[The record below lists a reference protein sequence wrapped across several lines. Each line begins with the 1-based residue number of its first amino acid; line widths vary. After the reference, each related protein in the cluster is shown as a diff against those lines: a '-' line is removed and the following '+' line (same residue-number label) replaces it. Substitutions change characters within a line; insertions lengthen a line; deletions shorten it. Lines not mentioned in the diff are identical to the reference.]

1 MIKINSIGNST
12 TNSLTGNL
20 YLFDDEIQ
28 TKEMILF
35 NVLRTNTTTSNA
47 AILNDIIQGLDH
59 SKIRN

>member
-12 TNSLTGNL
+12 TNLLTGNL

-35 NVLRTNTTTSNA
+35 NVLHTNTATSNA
-47 AILNDIIQGLDH
+47 AILNDIMILFKG
-59 SKIRN
+59 

>member
-35 NVLRTNTTTSNA
+35 NVLYTNKATSNA
-47 AILNDIIQGLDH
+47 AILNDIMILFKG
-59 SKIRN
+59 